1 MIIIETKT
9 GPHMINE
16 RETIGCSF
24 DKAKGEAIVTYNRDP
39 REVVSFHEGIPLS
52 KKEYPS
58 VTFTD
63 VEDVIYV
70 TDQNSG
76 SYRYQGSEIER
87 LQDQVKKNVTEL
99 VDSISHRSKQERI
112 IEEYAFFLRRI
123 RPFLDFKQ
131 GKAEKLCECLLD
143 EIILIDKKMR
153 KLIPNFDIYYGRITG
168 NQESHRE
175 DGDTYRP

>member
-52 KKEYPS
+52 KTEYPS

-87 LQDQVKKNVTEL
+87 LQEVVKN
-99 VDSISHRSKQERI
+99 DISYQTDLIVKCNQQAAI
-112 IEEYAFFLRRI
+112 IEEYAFFLRRVSPQQL
-123 RPFLDFKQ
+123 RHKFLKDEM
-131 GKAEKLCECLLD
+131 GLLD
-143 EIILIDKKMR
+143 KKVR
-153 KLIPNFDIYYGRITG
+153 EKFPKFDVYFGR
-168 NQESHRE
+168 N
-175 DGDTYRP
+175 DDN

>member
-24 DKAKGEAIVTYNRDP
+24 DKEKGEAIVTYNRDP
-39 REVVSFHEGIPLS
+39 REVLSFHEGAPTRRT
-52 KKEYPS
+52 EYPS

-87 LQDQVKKNVTEL
+87 LQEVVKN
-99 VDSISHRSKQERI
+99 DISYQTDLMVKCNQQAAV
-112 IEEYAFFLRRI
+112 IEEYAFFLCRVS
-123 RPFLDFKQ
+123 PYQKWHKFMKEEL
-131 GKAEKLCECLLD
+131 ELLD
-143 EIILIDKKMR
+143 R
-153 KLIPNFDIYYGRITG
+153 KVREKFPKFYVYSGR
-168 NQESHRE
+168 N
-175 DGDTYRP
+175 DDN